1 MLYRG
6 MYDDTLHLLSGWHP
20 TGIDPDASVRKL
32 AIEAIALT
40 RQHRPVEGNKKLDL
54 AGTICSRSS
63 VTACGE
69 WTQAKGIVAVRNG
82 QPDEGQRLF
91 EQSLAF
97 AESHKDPWQ
106 RATALLNLGFLS
118 LQRER
123 YDEALAWLEQAQ
135 RAADEAG
142 ANDLAERSS
151 GNIGWA
157 YFRLGDRERALDLFL
172 DAEQRAARR
181 GDIESA
187 LGWITTAGYV
197 YESTGHLWR
206 AADAYHQALA
216 LALRIDSKEDIV
228 NSLESLAH
236 LAIDTGHPDEADGYL
251 RQLDPLI
258 RANGNH
264 LDALDVTLAQARIAA
279 IRHQDQQAETLFRSV
294 DSDPAS
300 QITMRLAAEHF
311 LANLYEQQGS
321 LDAAKAE
328 YVTALGTF
336 ESERDQLKNENSRLP
351 FFANATPIYDD
362 YIHLLISQGEVNQ
375 ALAAAD
381 QSRARTLAQGLGLA
395 QTADPVGLHPGAIA
409 RSAGATLLFYW
420 LGQKQSYL
428 WAVTPEKTSVFTL
441 PAESGIAPYLDRY
454 RQTLLGPDDPARD
467 PDGEALYRILV
478 APVAGLIR
486 AGARVVTLTDGI
498 LSQLNFETLI
508 VPGPTPHYFI
518 EDADIVSA
526 PSLHML
532 AAARREP
539 RTTRKLLLLGDA
551 VSPDPDY
558 PQLPNAGAEMQ
569 EIRKHF
575 SPGDE
580 TVFAGPR
587 ATPNAYLASGP
598 GRFSD
603 IDFVAHGVASRTD
616 PLDSAIILSRPGSSR
631 SSASGAGVANNNEAD
646 ATFKLYARDII
657 QHPIDARLVTI
668 STCSG
673 SGSRS
678 YAGEGLVGLSW
689 AFLHAGAHNVI
700 AALWE
705 ASDASTPR
713 LMDSLYAGLEQG
725 LPPSAALRQ
734 AKLILLHSSSAF
746 RRPFYWAPFQLYTG
760 L

>member
-1 MLYRG
+1 MFLASLSFAHAHEEQ
-6 MYDDTLHLLSGWHP
+6 TLETTS
-20 TGIDPDASVRKL
+20 
-32 AIEAIALT
+32 
-40 RQHRPVEGNKKLDL
+40 
-54 AGTICSRSS
+54 
-63 VTACGE
+63 
-69 WTQAKGIVAVRNG
+69 
-82 QPDEGQRLF
+82 
-91 EQSLAF
+91 
-97 AESHKDPWQ
+97 
-106 RATALLNLGFLS
+106 LLNLGSAS
-118 LQRER
+118 LLTEH
-123 YDEALAWLEQAQ
+123 YDDALEWSIAAYQAGL
-135 RAADEAG
+135 RSKDENQVQG
-142 ANDLAERSS
+142 AL
-151 GNIGWA
+151 GNMGWA
-157 YFRLGDRERALDLFL
+157 YFELGDTEKATQLFSEAEHAAAQLGNTRDDLKWL
-172 DAEQRAARR
+172 
-181 GDIESA
+181 
-187 LGWITTAGYV
+187 TTAGYV
-197 YESTGHLWR
+197 YESTGHLSR

-216 LALRIDSKEDIV
+216 LALRIDSTEDIV

-236 LAIDTGHPDEADGYL
+236 LAIDTGHPEEADGYL
-251 RQLDPLI
+251 HQLDPLI

-279 IRHQDQQAETLFRSV
+279 IRHEDHQAETLFRSV
-294 DSDPAS
+294 DTDPAS

-311 LANLYEQQGS
+311 LANLYEHQGR

-328 YVTALGTF
+328 YATALATF

-362 YIHLLISQGEVNQ
+362 YIHLLITQGEVNQ

-395 QTADPVGLHPGAIA
+395 QTADPVALHPTAIA
-409 RSAGATLLFYW
+409 RTAGATLLFYW

-428 WAVTPEKTSVFTL
+428 WAVTSEKTVVIPL
-441 PAESGIAPYLDRY
+441 PAESAIAPSLDRY
-454 RQTLLGPDDPARD
+454 RQTLLGPDDPSRD
-467 PDGEALYRILV
+467 PDGQALYRILI
-478 APVAGLIR
+478 APVAGLLHP
-486 AGARVVTLTDGI
+486 GARVVTLTDGI

-508 VPGPTPHYFI
+508 VPASTPHYFI

-558 PQLPNAGAEMQ
+558 PQLANAAAEMQ

-587 ATPNAYLASGP
+587 ATPNAYLASAP

-631 SSASGAGVANNNEAD
+631 SSATGAGVANNNEAD

-734 AKLILLHSSSAF
+734 AKLTLLHSNSAF